1 MLDTGGNLFILR
13 CLLVVSYTNMTFN
26 STLVLFFVQLY
37 VGVTLLHCCHL
48 FQIKHHRS
56 VLGFGCCVGTAQVI
70 KINLHGIFIIRNFFL
85 FRICSTSLP
94 VSFLSPWSQGPKK
107 NQPWIWRWI
116 YNRLLL
122 SSPVIKKTQL
132 HNSLIEWET
141 TDTTALITYVVLL
154 IVIYSFAN
162 GFSEA
167 VLWKRC
173 EVVAK
178 MLRCCGDWLWDDSGA
193 RLAESAVFNQ

>member
-1 MLDTGGNLFILR
+1 MALDIL
-13 CLLVVSYTNMTFN
+13 
-26 STLVLFFVQLY
+26 
-37 VGVTLLHCCHL
+37 
-48 FQIKHHRS
+48 
-56 VLGFGCCVGTAQVI
+56 
-70 KINLHGIFIIRNFFL
+70 
-85 FRICSTSLP
+85 
-94 VSFLSPWSQGPKK
+94 
-107 NQPWIWRWI
+107 

-154 IVIYSFAN
+154 IVICSFAN

-173 EVVAK
+173 EVAK